1 MADMHV
7 PMRVSMHAFTHLCIF
22 VSQQTLM
29 HVQMD
34 SIGSCRRLV
43 LDGNSIEVLVAHP
56 ADKSWILTHSLQE
69 LSLCGNRLESLP
81 GAVAQLQALQRLD
94 VNDNKLIALP
104 QTSGMMRLRRL
115 VARRN
120 RLRSLGTLSVC
131 LSVSVCL
138 SLFLSVSPS
147 LHAPAPT
154 PPSLC
159 VCVCMCV
166 CVCVR
171 SCVRACVRACLWCVW
186 CVVCARL

>member
-1 MADMHV
+1 MHE
-7 PMRVSMHAFTHLCIF
+7 
-22 VSQQTLM
+22 
-29 HVQMD
+29 QMD
-34 SIGSCRRLV
+34 SMGSCRRLV

-131 LSVSVCL
+131 LS
-138 SLFLSVSPS
+138 LSVRLSFSLCLHPS
-147 LHAPAPT
+147 T
-154 PPSLC
+154 PPPQHPPLCVYVC
-159 VCVCMCV
+159 VCVRVCV
-166 CVCVR
+166 CVCV
-171 SCVRACVRACLWCVW
+171 W
-186 CVVCARL
+186 

>member
-1 MADMHV
+1 
-7 PMRVSMHAFTHLCIF
+7 
-22 VSQQTLM
+22 M

-34 SIGSCRRLV
+34 SMVSCRRLV

-56 ADKSWILTHSLQE
+56 ADKSWILTDSLQE

-120 RLRSLGTLSVC
+120 RLRSLGALSVC
-131 LSVSVCL
+131 LSVSVCP
-138 SLFLSVSPS
+138 SFFLSVSPS
-147 LHAPAPT
+147 LHAPAQQ
-154 PPSLC
+154 PPLC
-159 VCVCMCV
+159 VYVCVCMCV
-166 CVCVR
+166 CVCVCV
-171 SCVRACVRACLWCVW
+171 CVRACVRACVCACVRVVCGVW
-186 CVVCARL
+186 CVHAYDLQYDLM

>member
-29 HVQMD
+29 HEQMD
-34 SIGSCRRLV
+34 SMGSCRRLV

-131 LSVSVCL
+131 LSLSVRLSFSL
-138 SLFLSVSPS
+138 SLHPS
-147 LHAPAPT
+147 T
-154 PPSLC
+154 PPPQHPPLCVYVC
-159 VCVCMCV
+159 VCVRVCV

-171 SCVRACVRACLWCVW
+171 ARAVRVRACVRVRVPCV
-186 CVVCARL
+186 

>member
-1 MADMHV
+1 
-7 PMRVSMHAFTHLCIF
+7 
-22 VSQQTLM
+22 M

-131 LSVSVCL
+131 LSLSVRLSFSL
-138 SLFLSVSPS
+138 SLHPS
-147 LHAPAPT
+147 T
-154 PPSLC
+154 PPPQHPPLC
-159 VCVCMCV
+159 VYVCV
-166 CVCVR
+166 CVCV
-171 SCVRACVRACLWCVW
+171 CVCACVCACVRVVCGVW
-186 CVVCARL
+186 CVHAYDLQYDLM